1 MESLTSLGVAALL
14 VRVGLALYIA
24 GLSRS
29 KNSVSATVRVICDFC
44 VAALAF
50 CVIGAAFFWQ
60 TSTPFLGLQP
70 RFLLGGN
77 PDSAGL
83 FFQTTAMLTAT
94 AVVTGALAERARLL
108 PVIAASALLAGII
121 LPVTGNWI
129 WYGWLRY
136 LGFVDIAGAA
146 ALQVPAAVCAAVGA
160 FVLGPRAGKYHRDG
174 STSVIP
180 GHSVPL
186 AAGGMFLMLVGWIG
200 YVVGSAVL
208 RQESLDGVAA
218 EVFFAAAAAGGAAL
232 AYSHVRY
239 GKIDMLLVMA
249 GIVGGLAAIS
259 AGAGAVGV
267 RAALLVGAG
276 AGVLVPWFAVLL
288 DLHLRVD
295 DPIGLLAPQFVGGA
309 WGTLA
314 VAIFA
319 AGTPGER
326 LRLLG
331 VQMLGLVTIAL
342 FSLLLSTVFFV
353 GFKKAGRLRVREA
366 DEFDGLDLAE
376 HDIGAYP
383 DFQQNTIRSFH
394 LRET

>member
-1 MESLTSLGVAALL
+1 MESLTALGVAALL

-44 VAALAF
+44 VATLAF
-50 CVIGAAFFWQ
+50 CVIGAALFWQ
-60 TSTPFLGLQP
+60 TSTPVLGLKL
-70 RFLLGGN
+70 RFLLGGDA
-77 PDSAGL
+77 DSSAL
-83 FFQTTAMLTAT
+83 FFQTTAILTAT

-108 PVIAASALLAGII
+108 PVVAASALLAGII
-121 LPVTGNWI
+121 LPITGNWV

-136 LGFVDIAGAA
+136 MGFVDVAGAA
-146 ALQVPAAVCAAVGA
+146 ALQVPAAVCAVVGA
-160 FVLGPRAGKYHRDG
+160 FVLGPRSGKYHRDG

-180 GHSVPL
+180 GHGVPL
-186 AAGGMFLMLVGWIG
+186 AAGGMFLILTGWIG

-208 RQESLDGVAA
+208 RQGSVEGAAA

-232 AYSHVRY
+232 VYSHFRY
-239 GKIDMLLVMA
+239 GKIDLLLIMV
-249 GIVGGLAAIS
+249 GIVGGLVAIS

-267 RAALLVGAG
+267 RAALIVGAG
-276 AGVLVPWFAVLL
+276 AGVLVPWFSVLL

-295 DPIGLLAPQFVGGA
+295 DPIGLLAPQLVGGA

-342 FSLLLSTVFFV
+342 FSFLLSAAFFL
-353 GFKKAGRLRVREA
+353 GFKKASRLRAKEA